1 MEINSTNVLLVQ
13 KKELLISIMR
23 TFILLFCTTV
33 FSFTSENIFSQ
44 NAKIDISADIVLTID
59 EVFDL
64 IKEQT
69 DYTFIYKSDLF
80 KNAPQVSLKKGII
93 KVNKLLK
100 QSLSYGDFQYVF
112 SDDKTI
118 MLKNEHEKIKN
129 KVQQTVSGKITS
141 TNGEALP
148 GVTVL
153 EKGTNKGV
161 VANFDGNYEITVKE
175 DAVLVFSFLGF
186 LTQEVE
192 VNGQTEINVKLSESA
207 FLLETIELISTGYQ
221 KIAREKLTGA
231 AENINKS
238 FYENSFNQTLQQGL
252 QGSIAGLQVISNNT
266 HPQAVPQ
273 VIIRGVGSAFGE
285 GVGSTSLSGTT
296 TVLGDPAV
304 LTAGSPLYV
313 IDGVPTFDGRDLSSI
328 NGNDIKSN

>member
-112 SDDKTI
+112 SIMFIKFKFPSKT
-118 MLKNEHEKIKN
+118 H
-129 KVQQTVSGKITS
+129 
-141 TNGEALP
+141 
-148 GVTVL
+148 
-153 EKGTNKGV
+153 
-161 VANFDGNYEITVKE
+161 
-175 DAVLVFSFLGF
+175 
-186 LTQEVE
+186 
-192 VNGQTEINVKLSESA
+192 NV
-207 FLLETIELISTGYQ
+207 
-221 KIAREKLTGA
+221 
-231 AENINKS
+231 
-238 FYENSFNQTLQQGL
+238 
-252 QGSIAGLQVISNNT
+252 
-266 HPQAVPQ
+266 
-273 VIIRGVGSAFGE
+273 
-285 GVGSTSLSGTT
+285 
-296 TVLGDPAV
+296 
-304 LTAGSPLYV
+304 
-313 IDGVPTFDGRDLSSI
+313 
-328 NGNDIKSN
+328 